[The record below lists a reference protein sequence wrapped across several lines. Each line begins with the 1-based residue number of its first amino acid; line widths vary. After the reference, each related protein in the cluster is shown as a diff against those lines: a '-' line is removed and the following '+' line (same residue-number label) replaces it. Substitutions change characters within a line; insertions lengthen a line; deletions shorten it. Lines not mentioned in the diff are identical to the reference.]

1 MPGVPRELAEHSLH
15 VRPDAKPVKQPL
27 WRFTEEKRKAIGE
40 EIARLLAAGFI
51 MEVFYP
57 DWWANPVLVLKK
69 NNTWRMC
76 IDYTSLNKACPK
88 DPFALPRID
97 QVIDSIASC
106 DLLSFLD
113 AYLGYHQILLYQPD
127 HIKTSFITPYGAYCY
142 VTMPFGLKNAG
153 VTYQRTMQRCLQGQI
168 GQNVHAYMDNMV
180 VKTKQSGT
188 LLDDLKETFANLRRY
203 HMKLNPEKCTFGM
216 PIGQLLGYI
225 ISQRGIEANP
235 SKIKAIE
242 ALEPPT

>member
-1 MPGVPRELAEHSLH
+1 
-15 VRPDAKPVKQPL
+15 
-27 WRFTEEKRKAIGE
+27 
-40 EIARLLAAGFI
+40 

-57 DWWANPVLVLKK
+57 DWLANPVLVLKK
-69 NNTWRMC
+69 NNNWRMC

-97 QVIDSIASC
+97 QVIDSTAGC

-113 AYLGYHQILLYQPD
+113 AYSCYHRIPLYQQD
-127 HIKTSFITPYGAYCY
+127 QIKTSFITPYGAYCY

-153 VTYQRTMQRCLQGQI
+153 ATYQGTMQRCLQGKI
-168 GQNVHAYMDNMV
+168 WRNVHAYMDDMV

-188 LLDDLKETFANLRRY
+188 LLDDLKETFTNLRCYR
-203 HMKLNPEKCTFGM
+203 MQLNPEKCTFGM
-216 PIGQLLGYI
+216 SAGQLLGYI
-225 ISQRGIEANP
+225 ISQRRIKANP

-242 ALEPPT
+242 ALEPPTELRDVQNFAGCLASLSRFVSRLREKAMPLYPLMNKTDHFV

>member
-1 MPGVPRELAEHSLH
+1 VPRELAEHSLH

-27 WRFTEEKRKAIGE
+27 RRFVQEKRKAIGE
-40 EIARLLAAGFI
+40 EIAWLLVAGFI

-57 DWWANPVLVLKK
+57 DWLENPVLVLKE

-88 DPFALPRID
+88 DPFVLPRID
-97 QVIDSIASC
+97 QVIDSTAGC

-113 AYLGYHQILLYQPD
+113 AYSGYHQIPLYQPD
-127 HIKTSFITPYGAYCY
+127 QIKTSFITPYGAYCY
-142 VTMPFGLKNAG
+142 FTMPFGLKNTGA
-153 VTYQRTMQRCLQGQI
+153 TSQRTMQRCLQGQI
-168 GQNVHAYMDNMV
+168 GQNMHAYVVDVV

-188 LLDDLKETFANLRRY
+188 LLDDLKETFANLRCYR
-203 HMKLNPEKCTFGM
+203 MKLNPEKCTFGM
-216 PIGQLLGYI
+216 PAGQLLGYI
-225 ISQRGIEANP
+225 VFQRGIEANP

>member
-1 MPGVPRELAEHSLH
+1 MPGVPRELAEHSLN

-27 WRFTEEKRKAIGE
+27 RRFAEEKRKAIGE

-57 DWWANPVLVLKK
+57 NWLANPVFVLKK

-88 DPFALPRID
+88 DPFTLPRID
-97 QVIDSIASC
+97 QVIDFTAGC

-113 AYLGYHQILLYQPD
+113 AYSGYHQIPLYLPD
-127 HIKTSFITPYGAYCY
+127 QIKTSFITPYGAYCY

-153 VTYQRTMQRCLQGQI
+153 ATYQRTMQRCLRGQI
-168 GQNVHAYMDNMV
+168 GRNVHAYVDDVV

-203 HMKLNPEKCTFGM
+203 RMKLNPEKCTFGM
-216 PIGQLLGYI
+216 TAGQLLG
-225 ISQRGIEANP
+225 ISSP
-235 SKIKAIE
+235 SE
-242 ALEPPT
+242 GSRLTPRR